1 MYGERARS
9 SPQERILD
17 GVCLRGIFG
26 KRVAEQK
33 PNTPEP
39 RCAIPPIL
47 PDPAPQP
54 ECSKAR
60 ANYSQ
65 RWSLSGLFRTGC
77 PVVGLYQLHPM
88 RLGTVRVTPAG
99 QRASGAAG
107 QSRQPAGRQ
116 RVESDEIR
124 QLDLLPRSPAAPRSR
139 LPVLDQRSRGTQFI
153 GLEVHSVLNT
163 PAATRMGFWSINP
176 YVGCEFGCIYC
187 YARDTHRW
195 TVERAVNP
203 KGGKAV
209 EINDNQGIADG
220 ELGTKTSTLP
230 PYRPSALP
238 PEEAFEKEILVKSD
252 VAEVLARTL
261 NPAKVAGDPLV
272 IGTATDPYQPAER
285 RFRLTRR
292 ILEVLRSY
300 QELSIEI
307 ITKSPLVTRDIDLLQ
322 AISQSND
329 VSVNI
334 SLATADPRL
343 ARRLE
348 LRSPIPAARL
358 RALRRLT
365 AAGIHAGLI
374 IAPIIPGITDDWAG
388 LARLMEAAKEAGAR
402 YVIGSALRLGPA
414 ARHRFLPFLER
425 EFPDL
430 YQRYRRHYAG
440 SDLASRSYQ
449 DALTRR
455 LNALR
460 QTFGFAGDEA
470 SSRRRR
476 RLELAHAR
484 SAQVPQQ
491 EQPVLL

>member
-1 MYGERARS
+1 MEAGRLAGAELPSALPRLCRPLSA
-9 SPQERILD
+9 L
-17 GVCLRGIFG
+17 LR
-26 KRVAEQK
+26 
-33 PNTPEP
+33 
-39 RCAIPPIL
+39 L
-47 PDPAPQP
+47 
-54 ECSKAR
+54 
-60 ANYSQ
+60 
-65 RWSLSGLFRTGC
+65 L
-77 PVVGLYQLHPM
+77 QLHAMWLGAM
-88 RLGTVRVTPAG
+88 RVM
-99 QRASGAAG
+99 Q
-107 QSRQPAGRQ
+107 AGRTAS
-116 RVESDEIR
+116 EDAGK
-124 QLDLLPRSPAAPRSR
+124 QLDLLPRVLASP
-139 LPVLDQRSRGTQFI
+139 LPVLDTRARGTRFI
-153 GLEVHSVLNT
+153 QLSVRSVLNT
-163 PAATRMGFWSINP
+163 PASTHMGFWSINP
-176 YVGCEFGCIYC
+176 YVGCEFGCTYC

-195 TVERAVNP
+195 VMERADGRT
-203 KGGKAV
+203 GGQAV
-209 EINDNQGIADG
+209 GVSGESSKYVSAEPQGLAG
-220 ELGTKTSTLP
+220 N
-230 PYRPSALP
+230 PSARPPVRLP
-238 PEEAFEKEILVKSD
+238 AWEAFEKEILVKTV
-252 VAEVLARTL
+252 VAEVLGRTL
-261 NPAKVAGDPLV
+261 KPAQLAGQSLV

-300 QELSIEI
+300 HGLSIEI
-307 ITKSPLVTRDIDLLQ
+307 ITKSPLVTRDLDLLQ
-322 AISQSND
+322 ALSQQNE
-329 VSVNI
+329 VNVNI

-348 LRSPIPAARL
+348 LRSPVPAARL

-365 AAGIHAGLI
+365 EGGVYAGLI
-374 IAPIIPGITDDWAG
+374 VAPIIPGITDDWAG
-388 LARLMEAAKEAGAR
+388 LARLMEAAKAAGAR